1 MDIFITNNL
10 EVGINDMVVLLLES
24 LVLIDH
30 VLYKVDLGVTLL
42 HKTKKLL
49 EINIEV
55 RLVQVR
61 VVKSI

>member
-1 MDIFITNNL
+1 LDIFITNNL